1 MLQRRSDDLDLPGV
15 PGLIE
20 SSPVSSREETD
31 CPMIYINTRV
41 LGTHLTGVQ
50 RYTRELLVRLSAG
63 LSPIAPPQPRHGVQG
78 HAWEQL
84 LLPWLVGRN
93 VLFSPSNTGPF
104 FVKKQVLTLHDAVAL
119 DHPEWQNPRFA
130 AWYRFLIPKLARR
143 VAHVITV
150 SKFSKERLLAH
161 IPMEASRI
169 TVIPIGVDPRFRP
182 LDRSEAEAGL
192 VNLNLPSS
200 RYVLFVGSHEPRKNL
215 NRLMQ
220 AWARIVEKIP
230 PDVWLVAAGQEGDR
244 RIFSRDPG
252 LASLPRRVYFTGHVD
267 DGVLPCL
274 YAGALAFVFPS
285 LYEGFGLPPLEAM
298 ACGVPVLT
306 GNQTSLPEVVGDA
319 GLMVDPYD
327 VNAIAEGLKRLI
339 GDPGLRDRLRNTG
352 PVRAGRFDWNVTA
365 ERTREVLEAVA
376 AGRYL

>member
-1 MLQRRSDDLDLPGV
+1 MLQRRSDNPDLPGM
-15 PGLIE
+15 PGLIA
-20 SSPVSSREETD
+20 SSPVPSNGEPD

-41 LGTHLTGVQ
+41 LGTHSTGVQ
-50 RYTRELLVRLSAG
+50 RYTRELLDRLSAG
-63 LSPIAPPQPRHGVQG
+63 LSPIAPLRPSQGTKG
-78 HAWEQL
+78 HAWEQF

-119 DHPEWQNPRFA
+119 DHPEWLNPRFA

-150 SKFSKERLLAH
+150 SQFSKGRLLAH

-182 LDRSEAEAGL
+182 LGRAEAGL
-192 VNLNLPSS
+192 GILNLPCS

-215 NRLMQ
+215 GRLLQ
-220 AWARIVEKIP
+220 AWARVVEEVP
-230 PDVWLVAAGQEGDR
+230 PDVWLVVAGQEGSR
-244 RIFSRDPG
+244 RVFGRNPE
-252 LASLPRRVYFTGHVD
+252 LAAVPRRVHFTGQVD
-267 DGVLPCL
+267 DEFLPRL

-306 GNQTSLPEVVGDA
+306 GNQTSFPEVIGEV

-327 VNAIAEGLKRLI
+327 VAAIAEGLKRLI
-339 GDPGLRDRLRNTG
+339 GDPGLRSRLRDKG
-352 PVRAGRFDWNVTA
+352 LARAGRFDWNVTA
-365 ERTREVLEAVA
+365 ERTRQVLEAVA
-376 AGRYL
+376 AGQCP